1 MSSLEFPAR
10 YEALAR
16 LGQGG
21 GGEVWAVR
29 DAITGARLALKVLS
43 PDASEREMAALVRE
57 AAALSGLE
65 GLGVPRVLRFG
76 RLPRTRRPYMVR
88 ELVEGRGLDQLIQE
102 GTRLA
107 SVLVALTSAADQL
120 TVLHRAGL
128 LHGDV
133 KPANVIVQ
141 PHGGATLVDLG
152 LAAPLREGG
161 ALAEGLTPRY
171 AAPELLHGRPL
182 TVRAEVY
189 ALGVVLAEALQ
200 AVRTTSLA
208 PEALAELA
216 AIAARATAAVPAQ
229 RFPSVD
235 ELASAVRRAAGLPM
249 PAGDADYDV
258 VLWPVVGIDAFAG
271 QLLEAAHAL
280 RPGELLRVV
289 GPPGSG
295 RTALLRRLA
304 WSLGA
309 EGEPVATIEEQATAR
324 SVASELGAYASLA
337 SVFVLVDDA
346 DALAPAVVAEVRRA
360 LAEGAR
366 VVTVGGVEL
375 GSAARELT
383 VPPLEEHAAR
393 ELVRRAIPSLGDE
406 QVRRVLE
413 LSDRR
418 PGELRRMVRTIA
430 SDPVASTADVERAL
444 GAGTSTARVP
454 DAPLERA
461 VYYLDRGRYNDAHAA
476 LAALPAED
484 AGKVPVAIAHARLEL
499 GLGESAAALARL
511 TPLASLE
518 LSPEERA
525 EVTLYVGR
533 AHLGV
538 GDYARALE
546 LLGPLAETDG
556 SIGVE
561 ALSYQAL
568 AHSLLGNHAVAL
580 AGLER
585 ACARAAENGVA
596 RIEAVALVSL
606 ALALQRA
613 DRNEEA
619 RAAYERAIAAA
630 ERASDAGALATIRVN
645 LAGLLKIRGDI
656 AGAIE
661 QFEAGLD
668 MGRRSGRRQTARQ
681 ALLNLA
687 NLDLYLGRL
696 SRAEAR
702 IAALE
707 EQRSQLPQVLCA
719 QLEGLS
725 AELLARKGNV
735 EESVIRYEA
744 SARGYEALGRASDAA
759 EARLEGVL
767 AEVRLPHPDVSALRA
782 RIERSEKALGDA
794 PKHRP
799 LLLLAKSRVAS
810 IAGDDSEARARID
823 EALAV
828 AREAGEKEWLWRALE
843 ARAELEEAGGQMMLA
858 RRDREE
864 ALAVLEEIAAGLP
877 RDLRE

>member
-1 MSSLEFPAR
+1 
-10 YEALAR
+10 
-16 LGQGG
+16 
-21 GGEVWAVR
+21 
-29 DAITGARLALKVLS
+29 
-43 PDASEREMAALVRE
+43 
-57 AAALSGLE
+57 
-65 GLGVPRVLRFG
+65 
-76 RLPRTRRPYMVR
+76 
-88 ELVEGRGLDQLIQE
+88 
-102 GTRLA
+102 
-107 SVLVALTSAADQL
+107 
-120 TVLHRAGL
+120 
-128 LHGDV
+128 
-133 KPANVIVQ
+133 
-141 PHGGATLVDLG
+141 
-152 LAAPLREGG
+152 
-161 ALAEGLTPRY
+161 
-171 AAPELLHGRPL
+171 
-182 TVRAEVY
+182 
-189 ALGVVLAEALQ
+189 
-200 AVRTTSLA
+200 
-208 PEALAELA
+208 
-216 AIAARATAAVPAQ
+216 
-229 RFPSVD
+229 
-235 ELASAVRRAAGLPM
+235 
-249 PAGDADYDV
+249 
-258 VLWPVVGIDAFAG
+258 
-271 QLLEAAHAL
+271 
-280 RPGELLRVV
+280 
-289 GPPGSG
+289 
-295 RTALLRRLA
+295 
-304 WSLGA
+304 
-309 EGEPVATIEEQATAR
+309 
-324 SVASELGAYASLA
+324 
-337 SVFVLVDDA
+337 
-346 DALAPAVVAEVRRA
+346 
-360 LAEGAR
+360 
-366 VVTVGGVEL
+366 
-375 GSAARELT
+375 
-383 VPPLEEHAAR
+383 
-393 ELVRRAIPSLGDE
+393 
-406 QVRRVLE
+406 
-413 LSDRR
+413 
-418 PGELRRMVRTIA
+418 
-430 SDPVASTADVERAL
+430 
-444 GAGTSTARVP
+444 
-454 DAPLERA
+454 
-461 VYYLDRGRYNDAHAA
+461 
-476 LAALPAED
+476 PAED

-744 SARGYEALGRASDAA
+744 SARGYEALGRA
-759 EARLEGVL
+759 
-767 AEVRLPHPDVSALRA
+767 
-782 RIERSEKALGDA
+782 
-794 PKHRP
+794 
-799 LLLLAKSRVAS
+799 
-810 IAGDDSEARARID
+810 
-823 EALAV
+823 
-828 AREAGEKEWLWRALE
+828 
-843 ARAELEEAGGQMMLA
+843 
-858 RRDREE
+858 
-864 ALAVLEEIAAGLP
+864 
-877 RDLRE
+877 